1 MLLKTETALIEAILF
16 LEPEPVH
23 INALAKIAGISRD
36 AVKQVLGQLEEL
48 YTDEARG
55 LELMRLGDSY
65 QLSPKHD
72 LWNHLKDRY
81 GKQNS
86 KRLSKA
92 AMETLSIIAYSQP
105 ITRGEIESIRGVSSD
120 SMIRTLSER
129 DLITEVGKKDAPGRP
144 TQYGTTRTFLRTFG
158 LSTIAELPRLDE
170 VDQARF
176 ELKKGEGS

>member
-65 QLSPKHD
+65 QLSPKTRFMESPERQIRKAEQQTAFQSRHGNFEHYRVQPTD
-72 LWNHLKDRY
+72 NPGRNRIDPGRFIGFDDPHLKRERPDNRGGQKRCPRKAHPVRY
-81 GKQNS
+81 DPDLPSDIRPFNHRRTS
-86 KRLSKA
+86 
-92 AMETLSIIAYSQP
+92 P
-105 ITRGEIESIRGVSSD
+105 TR
-120 SMIRTLSER
+120 
-129 DLITEVGKKDAPGRP
+129 
-144 TQYGTTRTFLRTFG
+144 
-158 LSTIAELPRLDE
+158 
-170 VDQARF
+170 
-176 ELKKGEGS
+176 

>member
-1 MLLKTETALIEAILF
+1 
-16 LEPEPVH
+16 
-23 INALAKIAGISRD
+23 
-36 AVKQVLGQLEEL
+36 
-48 YTDEARG
+48 
-55 LELMRLGDSY
+55 
-65 QLSPKHD
+65 
-72 LWNHLKDRY
+72 
-81 GKQNS
+81 
-86 KRLSKA
+86 
-92 AMETLSIIAYSQP
+92 METLSIIAYSQP

>member
-16 LEPEPVH
+16 LEPEPMHV
-23 INALAKIAGISRD
+23 NSLAKISGLSRA
-36 AVKQVLGQLEEL
+36 AVEQVLSQLEEL
-48 YTDEARG
+48 YLEETRG

-65 QLSPKHD
+65 QLTPKQT

-81 GKQNS
+81 GKHNS

-120 SMIRTLSER
+120 SMIRTLTER
-129 DLITEVGKKDAPGRP
+129 ELVSEVGKKDAPGRP
-144 TQYGTTRTFLRTFG
+144 TQYGTTRNFLKTFG
-158 LSTIAELPRLDE
+158 LSSIADLPRLDE
-170 VDQARF
+170 VEQARF
-176 ELKKGEGS
+176 ELRKDEL